1 MTKAK
6 REVRKVRS
14 NAKKASKK
22 LFFTVGKA
30 YIGDTKL
37 RNPKD
42 GKVKSLRKSP

>member
-6 REVRKVRS
+6 RKVRKGRS
-14 NAKKASKK
+14 NAKKGVEK
-22 LFFTVGKA
+22 LFFTVGKV
-30 YIGDTKL
+30 YIGNTKL